1 MKKLNH
7 RELPLSIQK
16 LQALQRRIPQHHPKQ
31 PVIKESLAKRLA
43 GYKGE
48 QSVEYPL
55 SFLSEKDFFILND
68 VRLYDSKHYFQ
79 MDSLL
84 LSKKC
89 LIILEVKNMKGILYF
104 DTTFHQLIRTLD
116 GKQEAFPDPLLQVY
130 RQEQQL
136 KKWLENNQLPPM
148 PILSLIVISNP
159 NTIIQSTPGNKEVS
173 EKVIRSEFLPTKIN
187 QLQQKFQ
194 KEVVTDKE
202 LKKLTRKIEKQ
213 LSPLDQAMLEQF
225 DLTKDELIKGVFCPA
240 CGHLPIRREYGT
252 WHCPRCSSKQK
263 DAHISSIKDYQL
275 LIGTTFTNSMMRDFL
290 QIFSPSL
297 MTRLLQAMDL
307 PYSGERKDRVYRLP
321 KDY

>member
-1 MKKLNH
+1 MIKKQ
-7 RELPLSIQK
+7 RQLPLSIQK
-16 LQALQRRIPQHHPKQ
+16 LQALQRRIPEYHPKQ
-31 PVIKESLAKRLA
+31 PAIKESLAKRLA

-48 QSVEYPL
+48 QSIEYPL
-55 SFLSEKDFFILND
+55 SFLSGKDFVVLND

-116 GKQEAFPDPLLQVY
+116 GKQEAFPDPLLQVS

-136 KKWLENNQLPPM
+136 KKWLEIHQLPQLPL
-148 PILSLIVISNP
+148 LSLVVISNP
-159 NTIIQSTPGNKEVS
+159 NTIIQSTPGNKEIA

-187 QLQQKFQ
+187 MLQQKLQ
-194 KEVVTDKE
+194 EEVVTDKE
-202 LKKLTRKIEKQ
+202 LKKLTRKIEKY
-213 LSPLDQAMLEQF
+213 LSPLDKAILEQF
-225 DLTKDELIKGVFCPA
+225 DLTKDDLIKGVFCPA
-240 CGHLPIRREYGT
+240 CGHLPLRREYGT
-252 WHCPRCSSKQK
+252 WYCPHCFSKQK

-275 LIGTTFTNSMMRDFL
+275 LIGPAFTNSMMRDFL
-290 QIFSPSL
+290 QISSTSL
-297 MTRLLQAMDL
+297 MTRLLQAMNL

-321 KDY
+321 TEY